1 MGFIKP
7 DLPEVDPAE
16 FITRPLQDRLRFA
29 TQRWVDHGFG
39 TQKVAF
45 VVYVVKLLVLY
56 AFGGV
61 LFATATSGLQFWEV
75 STWWNQP
82 IVYQKLV
89 LWTTLLEAIGVA
101 GAWGPLTFKIKPM
114 TGGIRFWARTGTI
127 RLRPYP
133 WVPGT
138 AGTRRTALDV
148 GLYWLLLASLVL
160 GIALPGVTV
169 TDSSPYELVVPW
181 LMIAPVALLILIGLR
196 DKTIFLAARGEQYMP
211 ALIMFGLLPLLS
223 FATMIVGLKLL
234 IVVVWVGAGMSKI
247 GKHFI
252 NVIPVMVSNSPCMP
266 FKGLRRA
273 HYRNAPHDLLPSRLA
288 RFMAEGLGTFV
299 EIVAPLI
306 LLFSMNRTV
315 TVVCAVFMVC
325 YHLFIISTFPLAVPL
340 EWNLLF
346 AYTALFLFVGFP
358 AQDGYSVLDMSP
370 AWLILVIVAALAFF
384 PVLGNIRPDKV
395 SFLPSLRQYAGNWA
409 TGMWAFAPGAE
420 EKLNRVQRQTTNTV
434 DQFVA
439 TGVEREWAETLM
451 NMGLG
456 WRAMHSNGRGLFST
470 LLSHVPD
477 VEERTLREGEL
488 VCNTMIGFNFGDGH
502 LHDETLIA
510 AVQEQAG
517 FEPGE
522 LIVVWAES
530 QPVTRMSQDFKII
543 DAALGVV
550 ARGRWSV
557 TECVTTQPWLPDGPV
572 ACEITWSA
580 DHDRFPLGTGLG
592 SRA

>member
-1 MGFIKP
+1 MGFTQP
-7 DLPEVDPAE
+7 YLPPVEPAE
-16 FITRPLQDRLRFA
+16 FLSRPIRERLRFG
-29 TQRWVDHGFG
+29 TQDWVDHGFG
-39 TQKVAF
+39 TQSMVF
-45 VVYVVKLLVLY
+45 LIYVLKLVVLY
-56 AFGGV
+56 AFGGALV
-61 LFATATSGLQFWEV
+61 ATATSGLHVWEV
-75 STWWNQP
+75 GTWWNQP

-89 LWTTLLEAIGVA
+89 VWTVLLEAIGIA

-127 RLRPYP
+127 RLRPFT

-138 AGTRRTALDV
+138 AGTRRTPLDV
-148 GLYWLLLASLVL
+148 GLYLLFLASLVTA
-160 GIALPGVTV
+160 IALPGVGV
-169 TDSSPYELVVPW
+169 GDAPYDLVRPW
-181 LMIAPVALLILIGLR
+181 SMIAPIALLVLIGLR
-196 DKTIFLAARGEQYMP
+196 DKTIFLGARAEQYLP
-211 ALIMFGLLPLLS
+211 AMAMFAVLPFLS

-234 IVVVWVGAGMSKI
+234 IVVVWVGAGLSKI
-247 GKHFI
+247 GRHFV

-266 FKGLRRA
+266 FTGLRRA

-288 RFMAEGLGTFV
+288 RFMAEGLGTVV
-299 EIVAPLI
+299 EIAAPLI
-306 LLFSMNRTV
+306 LLFSLNRTL

-358 AQDGYSVLDMSP
+358 AQDGFSVLDMSP
-370 AWLILVIVAALAFF
+370 AWLILVIFAALAFF

-409 TGMWAFAPGAE
+409 TGMWALAPGAE
-420 EKLNRVQRQTTNTV
+420 EKLDRVQRPVTNTV

-439 TGVEREWAETLM
+439 FGTPREWAEVLLQK
-451 NMGLG
+451 GLA

-502 LHDETLIA
+502 LHDATLIA
-510 AVQEQAG
+510 AVQEQVG

-530 QPVTRMSQDFKII
+530 QPITRMTQDFQII

-550 ARGRWSV
+550 ARGHWNVRD
-557 TECVTTQPWLPDGPV
+557 CVTAQPWLPDGPV
-572 ACEITWSA
+572 ACEITWTS
-580 DHDRFPLGTGLG
+580 DPVRYPLGTGVG
-592 SRA
+592 AAR

>member
-1 MGFIKP
+1 MGFMKP

-45 VVYVVKLLVLY
+45 VIYVVKLVVLY

-61 LFATATSGLQFWEV
+61 LLATATSGLHIWEV
-75 STWWNQP
+75 SAWWNQP

-127 RLRPYP
+127 RLRPYT

-138 AGTRRTALDV
+138 AGTRRTSLDV
-148 GLYWLLLASLVL
+148 GLYWLLLASLAA
-160 GIALPGVTV
+160 GIALPGVIV
-169 TDSSPYELVVPW
+169 TDSSPYELVAPW
-181 LMIAPVALLILIGLR
+181 LMIAPVALLVLIGLR

-266 FKGLRRA
+266 FTGLRRA
-273 HYRNAPHDLLPSRLA
+273 HYRNAPNDLLPSRLA

-315 TVVCAVFMVC
+315 TVICAVFMVC

-370 AWLILVIVAALAFF
+370 AWLILVVLAALLVF

-439 TGVEREWAETLM
+439 TGVDREWAETLM

-477 VEERTLREGEL
+477 VEQRTLREGEL
-488 VCNTMIGFNFGDGH
+488 VCNTLIGFNFGDGH

-530 QPVTRMSQDFKII
+530 QPITRFSQDFKII

-580 DHDRFPLGTGLG
+580 DHDRFPLGIGLG

>member
-1 MGFIKP
+1 P
-7 DLPEVDPAE
+7 
-16 FITRPLQDRLRFA
+16 
-29 TQRWVDHGFG
+29 
-39 TQKVAF
+39 
-45 VVYVVKLLVLY
+45 
-56 AFGGV
+56 
-61 LFATATSGLQFWEV
+61 
-75 STWWNQP
+75 
-82 IVYQKLV
+82 
-89 LWTTLLEAIGVA
+89 
-101 GAWGPLTFKIKPM
+101 
-114 TGGIRFWARTGTI
+114 
-127 RLRPYP
+127 
-133 WVPGT
+133 
-138 AGTRRTALDV
+138 RRTSLDV
-148 GLYWLLLASLVL
+148 GLYWLLLASLAA
-160 GIALPGVTV
+160 GIALPGVIV
-169 TDSSPYELVVPW
+169 TDSSPYDLVAPW
-181 LMIAPVALLILIGLR
+181 LMIAPVALLVLIGLR

-266 FKGLRRA
+266 FTGLRRA

-370 AWLILVIVAALAFF
+370 AWLILVVLAALLVF

-439 TGVEREWAETLM
+439 TGVDREWAETLM

-477 VEERTLREGEL
+477 VEQRTLREGEL
-488 VCNTMIGFNFGDGH
+488 VCNTLIGFNFGDGH

-530 QPVTRMSQDFKII
+530 QPITRFSQDFKII

-580 DHDRFPLGTGLG
+580 DHDRFPLGIGLG

>member
-1 MGFIKP
+1 MGFTQP
-7 DLPEVDPAE
+7 YLPPVDPDE
-16 FITRPLQDRLRFA
+16 FLARPIRERLRFT
-29 TQRWVDHGFG
+29 TQDWVDNGFG
-39 TQKVAF
+39 TQTM
-45 VVYVVKLLVLY
+45 VYFIYIAKLVVLY

-61 LFATATSGLQFWEV
+61 LAATLTSGLQFWEV
-75 STWWNQP
+75 GTWWNQP
-82 IVYQKLV
+82 VVYEKIV
-89 LWTTLLEAIGVA
+89 LWTVLLETIGIA

-127 RLRPYP
+127 RLRPFT

-138 AGTRRTALDV
+138 AGSRRTPLDV
-148 GLYWLLLASLVL
+148 AMYLLFLASLVVA
-160 GIALPGVTV
+160 IALPGVRIG
-169 TDSSPYELVVPW
+169 DGSHDLVRPAS
-181 LMIAPVALLILIGLR
+181 LIAPIVLLILIGLR
-196 DKTIFLAARGEQYMP
+196 DKTVFLGARAEQYLP
-211 ALIMFGLLPLLS
+211 AMIMFAVFPFLS
-223 FATMIVGLKLL
+223 FATLIVGLKLL
-234 IVVVWVGAGMSKI
+234 IVTVWVGAGLSKI

-266 FKGLRRA
+266 FLGLRRA
-273 HYRNAPHDLLPSRLA
+273 HYRNAPNDLLPSSLA
-288 RFMAEGLGTFV
+288 RFMAEGLGTVV
-299 EIVAPLI
+299 EIAAPLV
-306 LLFSMNRTV
+306 LLFSLNRTL
-315 TVVCAVFMVC
+315 TVICAVFMVC

-346 AYTALFLFVGFP
+346 AYASLFLFVGFP

-370 AWLILVIVAALAFF
+370 AWLILVVFAALAFF

-409 TGMWAFAPGAE
+409 TGMWALAPGAE
-420 EKLNRVQRQTTNTV
+420 EKLNRVQRPVGNTV

-439 TGVEREWAETLM
+439 FGTPREWAEVLLQK
-451 NMGLG
+451 GLA
-456 WRAMHSNGRGLFST
+456 WRAMHSNGRGLFSA

-477 VEERTLREGEL
+477 IEQRTLREGEL
-488 VCNTMIGFNFGDGH
+488 VCGSLIGFNFGDGH
-502 LHDETLIA
+502 LHDATLIA
-510 AVQEQAG
+510 AVQEQVG

-530 QPVTRMSQDFKII
+530 QPITRYQQDFQII

-550 ARGRWSV
+550 ARGRWNV

-572 ACEITWSA
+572 ACEITWTA
-580 DHDRFPLGTGLG
+580 DPQRYPLGTGLG

>member
-1 MGFIKP
+1 MGFMKP

-45 VVYVVKLLVLY
+45 VIYVVKLLVLY
-56 AFGGV
+56 ALGGV
-61 LFATATSGLQFWEV
+61 VFATATSGLHFWEV
-75 STWWNQP
+75 SSWWNQP

-127 RLRPYP
+127 RLRPYA

-138 AGTRRTALDV
+138 AGTRRTGLDV
-148 GLYWLLLASLVL
+148 GLYWLLLASLAL
-160 GIALPGVTV
+160 GIALPGVLV
-169 TDSSPYELVVPW
+169 TDSSPYELVAPW

-234 IVVVWVGAGMSKI
+234 IVVVWVGAGLSKV

-370 AWLILVIVAALAFF
+370 SWLILVVLAALLVF
-384 PVLGNIRPDKV
+384 PVLGNVRPDKV

-439 TGVEREWAETLM
+439 TGVDREWAELLM

-477 VEERTLREGEL
+477 VEQRTLREGEL
-488 VCNTMIGFNFGDGH
+488 VCNTLIGFNFGDGH
-502 LHDETLIA
+502 LHDETLVA

-530 QPVTRMSQDFKII
+530 QPITRFSQDFKII

>member
-1 MGFIKP
+1 MGFMKP

-45 VVYVVKLLVLY
+45 VIYVVKLLVLY

-61 LFATATSGLQFWEV
+61 LFATITSGLHFWEV

-127 RLRPYP
+127 RLRPYT

-160 GIALPGVTV
+160 GIALPGVIV
-169 TDSSPYELVVPW
+169 TDSSPYELVAPW
-181 LMIAPVALLILIGLR
+181 SMIAPVALLVLIGLR

-273 HYRNAPHDLLPSRLA
+273 HYRGAPHDLLPSRLA

-306 LLFSMNRTV
+306 LLFSMNRTL

-346 AYTALFLFVGFP
+346 AYAALFLFVGFP

-370 AWLILVIVAALAFF
+370 AWLILVVLAALLVF

-439 TGVEREWAETLM
+439 TGVPREWAETLM
-451 NMGLG
+451 TMGLG
-456 WRAMHSNGRGLFST
+456 WRALHSNGRGLFST

-477 VEERTLREGEL
+477 VEQRTLREGEL

-530 QPVTRMSQDFKII
+530 QPITRFSQDFKII

-580 DHDRFPLGTGLG
+580 DHARFPLGLGLG

>member
-1 MGFIKP
+1 MGFMQP
-7 DLPEVDPAE
+7 DLPDVDPAE
-16 FITRPLQDRLRFA
+16 FITRPLQERLRFT

-45 VVYVVKLLVLY
+45 VIYVVKLVVLF

-61 LFATATSGLQFWEV
+61 ALATATSGLHLWEV
-75 STWWNQP
+75 SAWWDQP

-127 RLRPYP
+127 RLRPFT

-148 GLYWLLLASLVL
+148 GLYWLLLASLAL
-160 GIALPGVTV
+160 GIALPGVLV
-169 TDSSPYELVVPW
+169 TDSSPFELVAPW
-181 LMIAPVALLILIGLR
+181 LMVAPVALLVLIGLR
-196 DKTIFLAARGEQYMP
+196 DKTIFLGARGEQYMP
-211 ALIMFGLLPLLS
+211 AMIMFALLPLLS

-234 IVVVWVGAGMSKI
+234 IVVVWVGAGSSKI

-266 FKGLRRA
+266 FRGLRRA

-288 RFMAEGLGTFV
+288 RFMAEGLGTSV

-306 LLFSMNRTV
+306 LLFSVNRTV
-315 TVVCAVFMVC
+315 TVVCAVFMVG

-346 AYTALFLFVGFP
+346 AYTALILFVGFP

-370 AWLILVIVAALAFF
+370 SWLILVVLAALLLF

-395 SFLPSLRQYAGNWA
+395 SFLPSLRQYSGNWA
-409 TGMWAFAPGAE
+409 TGMWAFASGAE

-434 DQFVA
+434 EQFVA

-456 WRAMHSNGRGLFST
+456 WRALHSNGRGLFST
-470 LLSHVPD
+470 LLRHVPD
-477 VEERTLREGEL
+477 VEQRTLREGEL
-488 VCNTMIGFNFGDGH
+488 VCNTLIGFNFGDGH
-502 LHDETLIA
+502 LHDETLVA
-510 AVQEQAG
+510 AVQEQVG

-530 QPVTRMSQDFKII
+530 QPVTRMTQDFKII
-543 DAALGVV
+543 DAALGVI

-572 ACEITWSA
+572 ACDITWSA
-580 DHDRFPLGTGLG
+580 DHARFPVGSGLG

>member
-1 MGFIKP
+1 MGFMKP

-45 VVYVVKLLVLY
+45 VIYVVKLVVLY
-56 AFGGV
+56 ALGGV
-61 LFATATSGLQFWEV
+61 LVATATSGLHLWEV
-75 STWWNQP
+75 SAWWNQP

-127 RLRPYP
+127 RLRPYT

-160 GIALPGVTV
+160 GIALPGVIV
-169 TDSSPYELVVPW
+169 TDSSNGLVAPW
-181 LMIAPVALLILIGLR
+181 LMIAPVALLVLVGLR

-234 IVVVWVGAGMSKI
+234 IVVVWVCAGLSKI

-346 AYTALFLFVGFP
+346 AYTALVLFVGFP

-370 AWLILVIVAALAFF
+370 SWLILLVLAALLAF

-439 TGVEREWAETLM
+439 TGVDREWAETLM

-477 VEERTLREGEL
+477 VEQRTLREGEL

-502 LHDETLIA
+502 LHDENLIA
-510 AVQEQAG
+510 AVQEQAH

-530 QPVTRMSQDFKII
+530 QPITRLRQDFKII

-580 DHDRFPLGTGLG
+580 DHARFPLGTGLG

>member
-1 MGFIKP
+1 MGFMQP
-7 DLPEVDPAE
+7 DLPAVDPAE
-16 FITRPLQDRLRFA
+16 FIARPLRDRLRFA
-29 TQRWVDHGFG
+29 TQRWVEHGFG

-45 VVYVVKLLVLY
+45 VIYIVKLVVLY
-56 AFGGV
+56 AFVGV
-61 LFATATSGLQFWEV
+61 VLATATSGLRFWEV
-75 STWWNQP
+75 SAWWDQP

-114 TGGIRFWARTGTI
+114 TGGIRFWTRTGTI
-127 RLRPYP
+127 RLRPFT
-133 WVPGT
+133 WLPGT

-148 GLYWLLLASLVL
+148 ALYWLLLASLAL
-160 GIALPGVTV
+160 GIALGGVIV
-169 TDSSPYELVVPW
+169 GDSAPHRLVAPW
-181 LMIAPVALLILIGLR
+181 LMIAPVALLVLNGLR

-211 ALIMFGLLPLLS
+211 AMIMFGLLPLAS
-223 FATMIVGLKLL
+223 FPTMIVGLKVL
-234 IVVVWVGAGMSKI
+234 IVVVWVGAGLSKI

-266 FKGLRRA
+266 FRGLRRA
-273 HYRNAPHDLLPSRLA
+273 HYRSAPEDLLPSRLA

-299 EIVAPLI
+299 EIAAPLI
-306 LLFSMNRTV
+306 LLFSVNRTLS
-315 TVVCAVFMVC
+315 VVCAVFMVG
-325 YHLFIISTFPLAVPL
+325 YHLFIVSTFPLAVPL

-370 AWLILVIVAALAFF
+370 SWLVLVVLAALVAF
-384 PVLGNIRPDKV
+384 PVLGNLRPDKV

-420 EKLNRVQRQTTNTV
+420 EKLNRVQRATTNTV

-477 VEERTLREGEL
+477 VEQRTLREGEL

-502 LHDETLIA
+502 LHDATLIA
-510 AVQEQAG
+510 AVQQQAV

-530 QPVTRMSQDFKII
+530 QPITRLSQDFQII

-572 ACEITWSA
+572 ACEITWTA
-580 DHDRFPLGTGLG
+580 DPARFPLGLG